1 MTDRTAFK
9 VVMLCRDDAT
19 SRIMYHGLLA
29 DWNISQ
35 VIIEDKPSTRMML
48 QRRVQRLGLWTVFGQ
63 ILFMLYTRLI
73 AVRMAQGVL
82 KALLRDGALN
92 DQPFPPE
99 RVTRVPSANDPRVIQ
114 LLRELQPDAVVVNGT
129 RILSAAV
136 LASIPAPFINTHVGI
151 TPRYRG
157 VHGGYWAMAC
167 QDAEHCGVTVHLV
180 DEGIDTGGVLYQG
193 RIDVGP
199 DDSFVT
205 YPLRQIARALPLMS
219 AALRDVKNRCLRTV
233 AGVGPSGIWSH
244 PTLWQY
250 VWHRLS
256 KGVK

>member
-92 DQPFPPE
+92 DQPF
-99 RVTRVPSANDPRVIQ
+99 
-114 LLRELQPDAVVVNGT
+114 QP
-129 RILSAAV
+129 
-136 LASIPAPFINTHVGI
+136 
-151 TPRYRG
+151 
-157 VHGGYWAMAC
+157 
-167 QDAEHCGVTVHLV
+167 
-180 DEGIDTGGVLYQG
+180 
-193 RIDVGP
+193 
-199 DDSFVT
+199 
-205 YPLRQIARALPLMS
+205 
-219 AALRDVKNRCLRTV
+219 
-233 AGVGPSGIWSH
+233 
-244 PTLWQY
+244 
-250 VWHRLS
+250 
-256 KGVK
+256 